1 MTWRPA
7 WVSGPLGR
15 VVDVDPVSGIR
26 WVYIPAGFVTLKD
39 EYGTPEDQI
48 VIERPFLMA
57 ETPVTQGQWV
67 RVMSSGLIVNNPSK
81 NKGGP
86 DFPVENVTALQADEF
101 SRRVGGRL
109 PTEEEWHYAALG
121 GKEEDPYGPIL
132 DIAWVKENSERRTHP
147 VGQKLPNGFGLYDM
161 LGNVAHWTS
170 SRVGADRVIRGGGFG
185 SYAAALRSS
194 DRRRDYARYANDNL
208 GFRPVKDLPSTYGK
222 TRVELLE
229 MDAGPETRMAQG
241 RSERVRMI
249 ELDGYPF
256 RRGKR

>member
-39 EYGTPEDQI
+39 KYGTPEDQI

-86 DFPVENVTALQADEF
+86 DFPVETVTALQADEF

-132 DIAWVKENSERRTHP
+132 DIAWVNENSKRRTHP

-170 SRVGADRVIRGGGFG
+170 SLVGADRVVRGGGWG
-185 SYAAALRSS
+185 
-194 DRRRDYARYANDNL
+194 DPARYARASIRYSVTPGYRLNDL
-208 GFRPVKDLPSTYGK
+208 GLRPVKDLPSTYGK

-229 MDAGPETRMAQG
+229 MDVGSEIPREKEI
-241 RSERVRMI
+241 SERVRMI